1 MIKKTTLFLDLDGV
15 INSYLDVFSG
25 IVEDY
30 FLFDL
35 NNKYRMVFNQSCIA
49 NSYKVDLLRNFVL
62 QNNIEV
68 VLISD
73 WTIRG
78 VDSLS
83 YDKIGDF
90 LGITICGAAH
100 NLHLHNRTKAV
111 LDYVC
116 LHDIESFVILDDT
129 EQLYP
134 DIKHPYYVNKKDFS
148 IKDALISPHGRYGIN
163 EEHIEKLTEYLKK
176 ID

>member
-100 NLHLHNRTKAV
+100 NLETPNRTTAV
-111 LDYVC
+111 LNYVTI
-116 LHDIESFVILDDT
+116 HNIDNFIILDDT
-129 EQLYP
+129 KNLYP
-134 DIKHPYYVNKKDFS
+134 DIKHPYYCNKEGFS
-148 IKDALISPHGRYGIN
+148 ILDKLVNPHGRYGIN
-163 EEHIEKLTEYLKK
+163 EEHIEIMTKMLKK
-176 ID
+176 